1 LRSPVASVDG
11 DGVEGKVHSP
21 GAARALVLA
30 HGWSANAWQ
39 ILNPGIAHWFSAT
52 GDAVV
57 GFVRHGRFLVAA
69 GAPVCEAVRLDEV
82 HREFEADARRRG
94 LRVCWFGAE
103 DSFAA
108 RVAES
113 PGHSRMRL
121 GAQPVWSPS
130 RWDEAVRGHASLRAQ
145 LRRARNK
152 GVSVRE
158 WPVDEGP
165 ATPAMHACL
174 AHWLSTRGA
183 PPMHFL
189 VEPETLGQL
198 EDRRVFVAERGGEMV
213 GFTVASPVP
222 ARSGWLVEQI
232 IRGKGA
238 VNGTSEL
245 LVDATMRALARGGAT
260 FVTLGM
266 SPLSVR
272 AGLGGDAANPLWLR
286 LLLGWV
292 RAHGR
297 RFYNF
302 EGLDAFK
309 AKLRP
314 EAWEPLYAV
323 TDRPSVTPEVLMAI
337 GGAFTRGSPLL
348 AVAGALAWALR
359 QEARALGRRAG
370 RGALDRTRRS
380 R

>member
-1 LRSPVASVDG
+1 MEEKVQSPA
-11 DGVEGKVHSP
+11 
-21 GAARALVLA
+21 AARALVLA
-30 HGWSANAWQ
+30 HGSSANAWQ
-39 ILNPGIAHWFSAT
+39 ILNPGIAHWFSAD

-69 GAPVCEAVRLDEV
+69 GAPVCVAVRVDDV
-82 HREFEADARRRG
+82 RREFEAEAGRRG

-103 DSFAA
+103 DPFAA
-108 RVAES
+108 RVAAS

-130 RWDEAVRGHASLRAQ
+130 RWDDAVRGHASLRAQ

-158 WPVDEGP
+158 WPVRDGP

-198 EDRRVFVAERGGEMV
+198 EDRRVFVAERDGEMV

-222 ARSGWLVEQI
+222 ARRGWLVEQI
-232 IRGKGA
+232 IRGEGA

-245 LVDATMRALARGGAT
+245 LLDATMRALASGGAA

-272 AGLGGDAANPLWLR
+272 AGLGGNAVDAAMPLWLR

-302 EGLDAFK
+302 EGLDVFK

-323 TDRPSVTPEVLMAI
+323 TDRPSVSPAVLLAI
-337 GGAFTRGSPLL
+337 GGAFTGGSPLL
-348 AVAGALAWALR
+348 AVARALVWALR
-359 QEARALGRRAG
+359 QEVRALGRRAG